1 MTAKQYLRQVKR
13 LDNIINAKLEQIE
26 KLRAMSIN
34 ISRVMSTDNI
44 RSQENRSKIEK
55 ILVKIIDL
63 EREVTT
69 DIDRLV
75 DLKREIMQKID
86 AMEDNNYKVLLTL
99 RYLNFKTWEEIAVEM
114 DYTFQWVH
122 QLHKRALIEFEKKYF
137 SGVDIN

>member
-34 ISRVMSTDNI
+34 ISRVMSPDNI
-44 RSQENRSKIEK
+44 RSQENRSKTEK
-55 ILVKIIDL
+55 IIVKIIDL
-63 EREVTT
+63 EREVTN

-86 AMEDNNYKVLLTL
+86 AMEDDNYKVLLTL

-137 SGVDIN
+137 SGVDCN

>member
-1 MTAKQYLRQVKR
+1 MTAKQYLKQIRK
-13 LDNIINAKLEQIE
+13 LDNLINAKLEQIE

-86 AMEDNNYKVLLTL
+86 AMEDDNYKVLLTL
-99 RYLNFKTWEEIAVEM
+99 RYLIFKTWEEIAVEM

-122 QLHKRALIEFEKKYF
+122 QLHKRALIEFERKYF
-137 SGVDIN
+137 SGVDTN

>member
-34 ISRVMSTDNI
+34 ISRVMSPDKVH
-44 RSQENRSKIEK
+44 SQENRSKTEK
-55 ILVKIIDL
+55 IIVKIIDL
-63 EREVTT
+63 EREVTN

-86 AMEDNNYKVLLTL
+86 AMEDDNYKVLLTL

-122 QLHKRALIEFEKKYF
+122 QLHKRALIEFERKYF
-137 SGVDIN
+137 SGVDTN

>member
-1 MTAKQYLRQVKR
+1 QVKR

-44 RSQENRSKIEK
+44 RSQENRSRIEK

-63 EREVTT
+63 EREVTN

-86 AMEDNNYKVLLTL
+86 AMEDANYKVLLTL

-114 DYTFQWVH
+114 GYTFQWVH

-137 SGVDIN
+137 NRIDIN

>member
-114 DYTFQWVH
+114 GYTFQWVH

-137 SGVDIN
+137 SGIDIS